1 MTVSKAARFKYSDA
15 NMNDKESTPGPGSYD
30 TIPARDLQSSNSK
43 GKLSIKKPIIGLSK
57 DASRE
62 ELHDTKSSIEP
73 LDSSVVQN
81 DLSPYRSLDKEES
94 KGLRPRERSIGHKFG

>member
-1 MTVSKAARFKYSDA
+1 
-15 NMNDKESTPGPGSYD
+15 MNDKESTPGPGSYD

-73 LDSSVVQN
+73 LDSSVV
-81 DLSPYRSLDKEES
+81 
-94 KGLRPRERSIGHKFG
+94 